1 MFAYNGNYLIFL
13 YSKLV
18 LSDFQRMHGSL
29 IEMSLTFQ
37 TPSLNASCFAPGL
50 KLANLLL
57 QIKVKI
63 EYFDELRGINFFGL
77 VLG

>member
-1 MFAYNGNYLIFL
+1 
-13 YSKLV
+13 
-18 LSDFQRMHGSL
+18 MHGSL

>member
-1 MFAYNGNYLIFL
+1 
-13 YSKLV
+13 
-18 LSDFQRMHGSL
+18 MHGSL

-57 QIKVKI
+57 HIKVKI
-63 EYFDELRGINFFGL
+63 ERAFYSSL
-77 VLG
+77 VDMIYVIPVFR